1 MMRLAKVI
9 KVHPQNFAVDL
20 VFLDSG
26 WFMPGVQVL
35 LTTISTCS
43 GMVDLPSP
51 VVDENDPRDTTLLG
65 DTDILAATMDLG
77 GRPVVIGFLPPQVTQ
92 MANEKENYRMFRH
105 ISDVTTSIDQAGN
118 VIFRHPSGTTIHIGQ
133 SVASG
138 EQPEEEDREGSGY
151 HGTWTEK
158 KNKSK
163 GGFVLAVNGGDVVV
177 KCDDSGNIKITAG
190 TSIALETPLEG
201 GTITLDG
208 AVYING
214 ILQVGD

>member
-35 LTTISTCS
+35 LTSVSTCS

-51 VVDENDPRDTTLLG
+51 VVDEADPRDTTLLG

-77 GRPVVIGFLPPQVTQ
+77 GRPVVVGFLPPQVTQ
-92 MANEKENYRMFRH
+92 MAFEQENYRLFRH
-105 ISDVTTSIDQAGN
+105 ISDVTTSIDQGAN

-151 HGTWTEK
+151 HGIWTEK

-177 KCDDSGNIKITAG
+177 KCDDGGNIKIKAIS
-190 TSIALETPLEG
+190 SIALEAPL
-201 GTITLDG
+201 ITLDG
-208 AVYING
+208 VVKING
-214 ILQVGD
+214 IVQVAD

>member
-92 MANEKENYRMFRH
+92 MANEKENYRLFRH
-105 ISDVTTSIDQAGN
+105 ISDVTTSIDQGAN

-151 HGTWTEK
+151 HGIWTEK

-163 GGFVLAVNGGDVVV
+163 AGFVLSVNGGDVVV
-177 KCDDSGNIKITAG
+177 KCDCCGNIKIEAI
-190 TSIALETPLEG
+190 TSIALEAPL
-201 GTITLDG
+201 ITLDG
-208 AVYING
+208 LVYING

>member
-35 LTTISTCS
+35 MTTISTCS

-105 ISDVTTSIDQAGN
+105 ISDLMTTVDKGAN
-118 VIFRHPSGTTIHIGQ
+118 TALLHPSGTTIHIGQ

-163 GGFVLAVNGGDVVV
+163 AGFVLSVNGGDAVIAI
-177 KCDDSGNIKITAG
+177 DDSGNIKIKSK
-190 TSIALETPLEG
+190 TSIALEAPL
-201 GTITLDG
+201 ITLDG
-208 AVYING
+208 VVMING
-214 ILQVGD
+214 FVQVAE

>member
-105 ISDVTTSIDQAGN
+105 ISDLMTTVDQGAN
-118 VIFRHPSGTTIHIGQ
+118 TALLHPSGTSIKIGQ
-133 SVASG
+133 AVATG
-138 EQPEEEDREGSGY
+138 ESEEEDLEGTGF
-151 HGTWTEK
+151 HGNWKSE

-163 GGFVLAVNGGDVVV
+163 AGFVLSVNGGDAVIAI
-177 KCDDSGNIKITAG
+177 DDCGNIKIKSG
-190 TSIALETPLEG
+190 TSIALDAPL
-201 GTITLDG
+201 ITLDG
-208 AVYING
+208 VVMING
-214 ILQVGD
+214 IVQVAD

>member
-35 LTTISTCS
+35 MTTISTCS

-51 VVDENDPRDTTLLG
+51 VVDEADPRDTTLLG
-65 DTDILAATMDLG
+65 DTDILAATLDLG
-77 GRPVVIGFLPPQVTQ
+77 GRPVVVGFLPPQVTQ
-92 MANEKENYRMFRH
+92 MAVEKENYRLFRH
-105 ISDVTTSIDQAGN
+105 ISDVTTSIDQGAN

-138 EQPEEEDREGSGY
+138 EQPEEEDRGGSGY
-151 HGTWTEK
+151 HGIWTEK

-177 KCDDSGNIKITAG
+177 KCDDGGNIKIKAITR
-190 TSIALETPLEG
+190 IALEAPL
-201 GTITLDG
+201 ITLDG
-208 AVYING
+208 TVMING
-214 ILQVGD
+214 IVQVAD

>member
-35 LTTISTCS
+35 MTTISTCS

-51 VVDENDPRDTTLLG
+51 VVDEADPRDTTLLG
-65 DTDILAATMDLG
+65 DTDILAATLDLG
-77 GRPVVIGFLPPQVTQ
+77 GRPVVVGFLPPQVTQ
-92 MANEKENYRMFRH
+92 MAVEKENYRLFRH
-105 ISDVTTSIDQAGN
+105 ISDVTTSIDQGAN
-118 VIFRHPSGTTIHIGQ
+118 VIFRHPSGTTIYIGQ

-151 HGTWTEK
+151 HGIWTEK

-163 GGFVLAVNGGDVVV
+163 GGFVLAVNDGDVFV
-177 KCDDSGNIKITAG
+177 KCDAGGNIKIEAI
-190 TSIALETPLEG
+190 TSIALEAPL
-201 GTITLDG
+201 ITLDG
-208 AVYING
+208 VVMING
-214 ILQVGD
+214 IVQVAD